1 MEENGHAMNL
11 EERMTA
17 MEKAYGTQ
25 SDLMRELRNAVT
37 VTAELEAR
45 QGKVLKEHG
54 EWLVSHQ
61 EWLARHEA
69 EKREHAERMKELD
82 VRIADL
88 VSGFGAFIAR
98 VEKGALGGEKNQS
111 SR

>member
-1 MEENGHAMNL
+1 MTL

-17 MEKAYGTQ
+17 IEKAYGTQ

-45 QGKVLKEHG
+45 PGKVLQEHG
-54 EWLVSHQ
+54 Q
-61 EWLARHEA
+61 WLAQQEA
-69 EKREHAERMKELD
+69 ERREHAERMREHKAAMKDLD

-98 VEKGALGGEKNQS
+98 VEKGARNQ
-111 SR
+111 

>member
-1 MEENGHAMNL
+1 MTL
-11 EERMTA
+11 EKRMTA

-37 VTAELEAR
+37 VTAEFEAR

-54 EWLVSHQ
+54 EWLASHQ
-61 EWLARHEA
+61 EWLAWHEA
-69 EKREHAERMKELD
+69 EKREHAERMKEPD

-88 VSGFGAFIAR
+88 IWSAGSAR
-98 VEKGALGGEKNQS
+98 SLRV
-111 SR
+111 

>member
-1 MEENGHAMNL
+1 MTL
-11 EERMTA
+11 EERMA
-17 MEKAYGTQ
+17 AIEKAYGTQ

-54 EWLVSHQ
+54 QWLASHQ

-82 VRIADL
+82 VGIADL
-88 VSGFGAFIAR
+88 VSGFGAFIAH
-98 VEKGALGGEKNQS
+98 VEKRALGGQKDEGAGS
-111 SR
+111 